1 MPSLGEPQDRDGRN
15 EGSQRLAAVEQELA
29 ALRKL
34 VEESTRAQRESAAK
48 LERADQ
54 VQAEIRGRLEH
65 SDKISSE
72 MRLMLQQLYL
82 MSSQQQIKLETVT

>member
-1 MPSLGEPQDRDGRN
+1 
-15 EGSQRLAAVEQELA
+15 
-29 ALRKL
+29 
-34 VEESTRAQRESAAK
+34 
-48 LERADQ
+48 